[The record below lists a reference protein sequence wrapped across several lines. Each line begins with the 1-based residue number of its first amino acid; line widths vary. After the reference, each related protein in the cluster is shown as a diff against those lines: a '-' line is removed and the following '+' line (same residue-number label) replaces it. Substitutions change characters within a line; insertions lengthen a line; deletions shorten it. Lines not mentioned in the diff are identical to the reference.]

1 MSNSNGRR
9 LSVALVDIATG
20 RETEFLALSARFEA
34 LIIQKNYGSV
44 DVIRDEARPH
54 RFYAVRHWTDASAA
68 ERCHA
73 DPDVQLLTAKLYQIA
88 TVTHVV
94 NGVRRAESN
103 GLLLDDRYLA
113 LE

>member
-20 RETEFLALSARFEA
+20 RETEFLALSGRFEA
-34 LIIQKNYGSV
+34 LLIQKNYGTIEV
-44 DVIRDEARPH
+44 VRDEAHPR
-54 RFYAVRHWTDASAA
+54 RFYAVRHWTDASSA

-73 DPDVQLLTAKLYQIA
+73 DPEVQALTAKLYQIA

-94 NGVRRAESN
+94 TASA
-103 GLLLDDRYLA
+103 GLTQKACCWRTIGA
-113 LE
+113 PA